1 MFGFGDWYIVCAVIG
16 CVAVTLFGVVY
27 GALNWNNS
35 GEKEK

>member
-1 MFGFGDWYIVCAVIG
+1 MFGLGDWYIVCAVIG
-16 CVAVTLFGVVY
+16 CVAVSLFGVVY